1 MLCHCALPAGKIDI
15 VELERWL
22 NKPGKGMHFQKKT
35 KAQVQ
40 AVEKAA
46 AAAASGGGGLGRRKS
61 TKKSLK
67 ARPNLPPAGAAE
79 SVEPAAAPDAAAAS
93 SLLTTDPTG
102 LAASER
108 LTRKQH
114 VWTPRTT
121 ARLALN
127 YEEFKS
133 TPLYTASMI
142 KYTHHWPPGKGK
154 KQPHSSSS
162 SSHQA
167 PTTDIHTPLSPLP
180 STTGHPLSEVPLPL
194 TLRDPL
200 PPAAEQAQL
209 QAAYSSQ
216 PPVIIYQQPPEYP
229 RRKPRKSKWEV
240 PTSLPPLAPL
250 PRICS
255 DRPEARWHSE
265 QRIDFSPRL
274 LRDKPASHQPLW
286 YKFFAENRARD
297 VQGPNPGGSLSAR
310 ERLGVHYALRNR
322 TGWLELG

>member
-1 MLCHCALPAGKIDI
+1 MLPAGKIDI

-46 AAAASGGGGLGRRKS
+46 AAAASGGGGLGRKKS

-67 ARPNLPPAGAAE
+67 ARPNLPPAAAAE

-142 KYTHHWPPGKGK
+142 KYTQHWPPGKAK
-154 KQPHSSSS
+154 AAAAAIKRP
-162 SSHQA
+162 
-167 PTTDIHTPLSPLP
+167 
-180 STTGHPLSEVPLPL
+180 PL
-194 TLRDPL
+194 TYTRP
-200 PPAAEQAQL
+200 
-209 QAAYSSQ
+209 
-216 PPVIIYQQPPEYP
+216 
-229 RRKPRKSKWEV
+229 
-240 PTSLPPLAPL
+240 SLPFPPQQG
-250 PRICS
+250 IHC
-255 DRPEARWHSE
+255 
-265 QRIDFSPRL
+265 QRCHCRL
-274 LRDKPASHQPLW
+274 H
-286 YKFFAENRARD
+286 
-297 VQGPNPGGSLSAR
+297 
-310 ERLGVHYALRNR
+310 
-322 TGWLELG
+322 